1 MAKKLFVVWLL
12 ITMVTFS
19 SISIYAT
26 EQTQGDFFIPKTPL
40 AKADEQCVS
49 NAKEEE
55 ESRTKAEP
63 EKLETAMAVKAT
75 AVRSKTDDKEYLE
88 GLSAYIRHVNRNVG
102 KQESLE
108 MAENF
113 VKYAEKYEV
122 DEKVVMAIAQNES
135 CYYSDAVSCEDFKG
149 LMQTGDGL
157 ARNAGYDPQELFNP
171 AVSIKVGARYLS
183 MKLDE
188 FGDVSLALTAYNQG
202 SGSVHSGNY
211 TTGYAELAMAR
222 TAAME
227 NYLEKHGYVE

>member
-1 MAKKLFVVWLL
+1 MAKKLCIVWLV

-26 EQTQGDFFIPKTPL
+26 EPTTGDFFIPRTPL
-40 AKADEQCVS
+40 SKFNDESVLNAD
-49 NAKEEE
+49 EEE
-55 ESRTKAEP
+55 ESRTEAEP
-63 EKLETAMAVKAT
+63 EKIQTAMAVKAT
-75 AVRSKTDDKEYLE
+75 ATYSKTQDKKYLR
-88 GLSAYIRHVNRNVG
+88 GLSSYIRHVNRNVG
-102 KQESLE
+102 KAESMT

-157 ARNAGYDPQELFNP
+157 ARNAGHDPQELFDP

-183 MKLDE
+183 IKLDE
-188 FGDVSLALTAYNQG
+188 FGDMSLALTAYNQG

-211 TTGYAELAMAR
+211 STGYAQLAMSR
-222 TAAME
+222 AAALE
-227 NYLEKHGYVE
+227 DYLEDHGYVE